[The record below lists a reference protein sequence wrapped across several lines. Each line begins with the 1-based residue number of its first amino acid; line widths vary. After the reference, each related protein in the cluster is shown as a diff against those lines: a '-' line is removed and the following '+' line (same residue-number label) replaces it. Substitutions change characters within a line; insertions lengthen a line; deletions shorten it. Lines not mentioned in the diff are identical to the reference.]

1 MELNYNLMYF
11 TMLNRVENLVLVN
24 GRSKL
29 PKVERTETNIL
40 VNWSWPW
47 TIRLPDGLRR
57 ATANF
62 KSNMLSVSRRTALTQ
77 ILEIIYI
84 YRHNLTQINRR
95 AYSYY
100 HVSKCL
106 SNHHKVYNIWKYA
119 ISLLMLFHWSY
130 SQVLFKILF

>member
-1 MELNYNLMYF
+1 MYF
-11 TMLNRVENLVLVN
+11 TMLNRVENLFLVN

-29 PKVERTETNIL
+29 PKVERTETTIL

-57 ATANF
+57 AAASF
-62 KSNMLSVSRRTALTQ
+62 KSNMLSISRRTALTQ
-77 ILEIIYI
+77 ILEIIYT

-95 AYSYY
+95 AYAYY
-100 HVSKCL
+100 RVSKCL
-106 SNHHKVYNIWKYA
+106 WNHHKVYIKFYIYEKYA
-119 ISLLMLFHWSY
+119 IGLLMLFHWSY